1 MPTLFFNI
9 HYSKGEKNMENKLL
23 RALGFNPFQQE
34 YEAKVITV
42 TPEIAKIILDNFND
56 NNRKFVP
63 SQTNAI
69 KKSVNTF
76 GWLKDG
82 GAIVFC
88 TDGNIIEFQ
97 HRLQTIVDLNLTVQ
111 CILVLGA
118 DPNAFNRVAPAKNRT
133 KADVINKKD
142 KTATSD
148 EVTALNQLLSRRRG
162 EGNTTKGVDTLTMA
176 NAYDMWVLWKK
187 EVRAGA
193 KLTEEFFDGSV
204 MQLDAWKRQV
214 NAFAALSVHEGIGAK
229 FRLFLDDL
237 KLHYTMQEKCGLFDE
252 METYLARESV
262 YMSGPQKATLMWY
275 ILCFTFDRYLQH
287 GKYCQFGGNDIKLT
301 HEYLVKKS
309 IGSVY
314 RRFLANPDGI
324 DPKIDLIAA

>member
-1 MPTLFFNI
+1 
-9 HYSKGEKNMENKLL
+9 MENKLL

-97 HRLQTIVDLNLTVQ
+97 HRLQMIVDLNLTVQ

-133 KADVINKKD
+133 KADAINKKD

-162 EGNTTKGVDTLTMA
+162 EGNTTKGTDTLTMA
-176 NAYDMWVLWKK
+176 NAYDMWVLWKN

-204 MQLDAWKRQV
+204 IQLDPWKRQV
-214 NAFAALSVHEGIGAK
+214 NAFAALSVHEGISVQ
-229 FRLFLDDL
+229 FTSFLGDL
-237 KLHYTMQEKCGLFDE
+237 KLHFTGQDECGLFRE
-252 METYLARESV
+252 MHKTIAEETAW
-262 YMSGPQKATLMWY
+262 MSGPQKATAIWY
-275 ILCFTFDRYLQH
+275 ALCYAFDRYLAH
-287 GKYCQFGGNDIKLT
+287 GKHCQFGGNDMKLS

-314 RRFLANPDGI
+314 RRFLANPDGL
-324 DPKIDLIAA
+324 DPKMDLIAA

>member
-1 MPTLFFNI
+1 
-9 HYSKGEKNMENKLL
+9 MENKLL

-34 YEAKVITV
+34 YEAKIITV
-42 TPEIAKIILDNFND
+42 TPEMAKIILDNFND

-69 KKSVNTF
+69 KKSVNLF

-97 HRLQTIVDLNLTVQ
+97 HRLQVIVDLNLTVQ
-111 CILVLGA
+111 CIVVLGA

-148 EVTALNQLLSRRRG
+148 EVTTLNQLLSRRRG
-162 EGNTTKGVDTLTMA
+162 EGNTTKGTDTLTMA
-176 NAYDMWVLWKK
+176 NAYDMWVLWKN

-193 KLTEEFFDGSV
+193 KLTEDFFDDSV
-204 MQLDAWKRQV
+204 TQLDPWKRQV
-214 NAFAALSVHEGIGAK
+214 NAFAALSVHEGISDE
-229 FRLFLDDL
+229 FTSFLGDL
-237 KLHYTMQEKCGLFDE
+237 KLHYTKQETAGLFEE
-252 METYLARESV
+252 MERYLALETV
-262 YMSGPQKATLMWY
+262 YMSGPQKATAMWY
-275 ILCFTFDRYLQH
+275 ALCYSFDRYLAH
-287 GKYCQFGGNDIKLT
+287 GKHCQFGANNMKLT

-309 IGSVY
+309 IGSTY

-324 DPKIDLIAA
+324 DSKVVRLAA